1 MISMCS
7 FLLGTCPLDG
17 LDVVQ
22 ESPRLWWTSESLYC
36 PLLRGDLLVETEI
49 DLGDGSDMIRIERD
63 PTLYEL
69 LNGDVGVL
77 CG

>member
-1 MISMCS
+1 
-7 FLLGTCPLDG
+7 
-17 LDVVQ
+17 
-22 ESPRLWWTSESLYC
+22 
-36 PLLRGDLLVETEI
+36 VETEI

-63 PTLYEL
+63 PALYEL